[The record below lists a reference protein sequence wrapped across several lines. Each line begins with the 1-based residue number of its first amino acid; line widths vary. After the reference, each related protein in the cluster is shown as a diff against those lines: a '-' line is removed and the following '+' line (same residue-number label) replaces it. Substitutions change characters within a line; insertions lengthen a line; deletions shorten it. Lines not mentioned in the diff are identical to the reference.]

1 MTDEE
6 LAALINDID
15 EQIKQ
20 LPEDDDKPLSKEE
33 RKQRALLQ
41 AKSRALHRIKETKES
56 GNLHQ
61 EARACMDYALLE
73 QYGHK
78 NLFLLN
84 FMRSQFRWWGL

>member
-6 LAALINDID
+6 LAVLIKEVE
-15 EQIKQ
+15 EQISR
-20 LPEDDDKPLSKEE
+20 LPDGDDKSLSKEE
-33 RKQRALLQ
+33 RKQKALLQ